1 MIATTKRA
9 RILAGCLAL
18 LAAAPIPATAAKVQ
32 QDSARSVKPDAA
44 SEMEQEAEI
53 IDSLEKADARHSYPR
68 LTLHG
73 DYRFLYG
80 KGRFHA
86 SVPDMRTGTLRRTD
100 QAVFRAERR
109 LRLFPF
115 IETSANTSIR
125 TMLEDKRDS
134 KDASRNKHLTLSRL
148 YLQHENPHTKIEVGR
163 FNYYLMD
170 GSIIDKRIDGL
181 RFRTGDTDRPQDS
194 LTVFVGRT
202 TGEPDTQKDGLSL
215 LWKKRLDKLDASAA
229 YLDFRQRQDLPASEP
244 RLRALGLPAGRIGQG
259 FDRQRIASLAAKY
272 HPTSKWQLGLELLQ
286 ADGRHYADAY
296 REREG
301 GFVALVQYGELD
313 ERKAGSFASWLRYYD
328 QPSSSVLY
336 PTMDADTGFFRREGF
351 RGWGA
356 RTDYVITPGLVC
368 AVEGFRLESRRESP
382 LLRRMHEYILG
393 TSITAYF

>member
-9 RILAGCLAL
+9 HILAGCLAL
-18 LAAAPIPATAAKVQ
+18 LSAAPIPAAAAKVQ
-32 QDSARSVKPDAA
+32 QDSAKSVKSETAP
-44 SEMEQEAEI
+44 EMEQETEI
-53 IDSLEKADARHSYPR
+53 IDRLEKADARHSYPQ

-86 SVPDMRTGTLRRTD
+86 SLPDRRTGTLRHTD

-115 IETSANTSIR
+115 IETSPGTSIR

-134 KDASRNKHLTLSRL
+134 KDESRNKHLTLSRL
-148 YLQHENPHTKIEVGR
+148 YLQHETPHTKMEVGR

-170 GSIIDKRIDGL
+170 GSIIDK
-181 RFRTGDTDRPQDS
+181 PQGS

-202 TGEPDTQKDGLSL
+202 TGEPDEQKDGISV
-215 LWKKRLDKLDASAA
+215 LWKKALGKLDASAA

-313 ERKAGSFASWLRYYD
+313 ERKTGSFASWLRYYD
-328 QPSSSVLY
+328 QPSASVLY
-336 PTMDADTGFFRREGF
+336 PTMDADSTFFRRQGF

-368 AVEGFRLESRRESP
+368 AVEGFRLENRRESP

>member
-18 LAAAPIPATAAKVQ
+18 LSAAPIPAAAAKVQ
-32 QDSARSVKPDAA
+32 QDSAKSVKSKTAP
-44 SEMEQEAEI
+44 EMEQETEI
-53 IDSLEKADARHSYPR
+53 IDRLEKADARHSYPQ

-86 SVPDMRTGTLRRTD
+86 SLPDRRTGTLRRTD

-115 IETSANTSIR
+115 IETSPGTSIR

-134 KDASRNKHLTLSRL
+134 KDESRNKHLTLSRL
-148 YLQHENPHTKIEVGR
+148 YLQHEPPHTKIEVGR

-181 RFRTGDTDRPQDS
+181 RFRTGSDDWPQGS
-194 LTVFVGRT
+194 LTVFLGRT
-202 TGEPDTQKDGLSL
+202 TDGPDEQKDGVSV
-215 LWKKRLDKLDASAA
+215 LWKKALGKLDASAV
-229 YLDFRQRQDLPASEP
+229 YLDFRQRHDLPTSEP
-244 RLRALGLPAGRIGQG
+244 KLRSLGLPTGRIGQG

-313 ERKAGSFASWLRYYD
+313 ERKTGSFASWLRYYD
-328 QPSSSVLY
+328 QPSASVLY
-336 PTMDADTGFFRREGF
+336 PTMDADSTFFRRQGF

-368 AVEGFRLESRRESP
+368 AVEGFRLENRRESP

>member
-100 QAVFRAERR
+100 QAIFRAERR

-181 RFRTGDTDRPQDS
+181 RFRTGDTDRPQGS

>member
-18 LAAAPIPATAAKVQ
+18 LAAAPIPAAAAKVQ

-86 SVPDMRTGTLRRTD
+86 SLPDRRTGTLRRTD

-115 IETSANTSIR
+115 IETSPGTSIR

-134 KDASRNKHLTLSRL
+134 KDESRNKHLTLSRL

-181 RFRTGDTDRPQDS
+181 RFRTGDTDRPQGS

-202 TGEPDTQKDGLSL
+202 TGEPDEQKDGISV
-215 LWKKRLDKLDASAA
+215 LWKKALGKLDASAA

-286 ADGRHYADAY
+286 ADGHHYADAY

-328 QPSSSVLY
+328 QPSASVLY

-368 AVEGFRLESRRESP
+368 AVEGFRLENRRESP

>member
-1 MIATTKRA
+1 MMTHQKARLTTRNLCQCLGA
-9 RILAGCLAL
+9 LAL
-18 LAAAPIPATAAKVQ
+18 LLSASSTAAGADTSFQELEQ
-32 QDSARSVKPDAA
+32 QGTLDKREPAR
-44 SEMEQEAEI
+44 
-53 IDSLEKADARHSYPR
+53 ADDGKNYPR
-68 LTLHG
+68 LVLHG

-86 SVPDMRTGTLRRTD
+86 DVPQGLGGPYRRVD
-100 QAVFRAERR
+100 QDHFRAEQR
-109 LRLFPF
+109 LRIFPF
-115 IETSANTSIR
+115 LETSRSTSIR
-125 TMLEDKRDS
+125 TMLEDKRDR
-134 KDASRNKHLTLSRL
+134 KDESRRQRLKLSRL
-148 YLQHENPHTKIEVGR
+148 YVQHENAHTKLEAGR

-170 GSIIDKRIDGL
+170 GNVIDKRIDGL
-181 RFRTGDTDRPQDS
+181 RFRTGDVDWPQGS
-194 LTVFVGRT
+194 LAVFVGRT
-202 TGEPDTQKDGLSL
+202 TDEPDKQKDGVSL
-215 LWKKRLDKLDASAA
+215 LWKKRLGKLDASAA

-328 QPSSSVLY
+328 QPSASVLY

>member
-1 MIATTKRA
+1 MSKMTKRA

-18 LAAAPIPATAAKVQ
+18 LSAAPIPTAAAKVQ
-32 QDSARSVKPDAA
+32 QDSAKSVKSETAP
-44 SEMEQEAEI
+44 EMEQETEI
-53 IDSLEKADARHSYPR
+53 IDRLEKADARHSYPR

-86 SVPDMRTGTLRRTD
+86 SVPDMQTGTLRRTD

-134 KDASRNKHLTLSRL
+134 KDESRNRHLTLSRL

-181 RFRTGDTDRPQDS
+181 RFRTGDTDRPQGS

-215 LWKKRLDKLDASAA
+215 LWKKRLDKLDTSAA
-229 YLDFRQRQDLPASEP
+229 YLDFRQRHDLPASEP
-244 RLRALGLPAGRIGQG
+244 TLRALGLPAGRIGQD
-259 FDRQRIASLAAKY
+259 FDWQRIASLAAKY
-272 HPTSKWQLGLELLQ
+272 HPTAKWQFGIELLH

-328 QPSSSVLY
+328 QPSASVLY

-368 AVEGFRLESRRESP
+368 AVEGFRLENRRESP

>member
-1 MIATTKRA
+1 MSKMTKRA

-18 LAAAPIPATAAKVQ
+18 LAAAPIPAAAAKVQ

-115 IETSANTSIR
+115 IETSPGTSIR

-134 KDASRNKHLTLSRL
+134 KDESRNKHLTLSRL

-181 RFRTGDTDRPQDS
+181 RFRTGDTDRPQGS

-202 TGEPDTQKDGLSL
+202 TGEPDEQKDGISV
-215 LWKKRLDKLDASAA
+215 LWKKALGKLDASAV

-313 ERKAGSFASWLRYYD
+313 EQKAGSFASWLRYYD
-328 QPSSSVLY
+328 QPSASVLY
-336 PTMDADTGFFRREGF
+336 PTMDADASFFRREGF

-382 LLRRMHEYILG
+382 LLRRMREYILG

>member
-1 MIATTKRA
+1 
-9 RILAGCLAL
+9 
-18 LAAAPIPATAAKVQ
+18 
-32 QDSARSVKPDAA
+32 
-44 SEMEQEAEI
+44 MEQETEI
-53 IDSLEKADARHSYPR
+53 IDSLENTDARHFYPR

-80 KGRFHA
+80 KGRFYA
-86 SVPDMRTGTLRRTD
+86 SVPDRNGTLRRTD

-115 IETSANTSIR
+115 VETSANTSIR

-134 KDASRNKHLTLSRL
+134 KDESRNKHLTLSRL
-148 YLQHENPHTKIEVGR
+148 YLQHENSHTKIEVGR

-181 RFRTGDTDRPQDS
+181 RFRTGDADRPQGS

-202 TGEPDTQKDGLSL
+202 TGEPDEQKDGISV
-215 LWKKRLDKLDASAA
+215 LWKKALGKLDASAV

-328 QPSSSVLY
+328 QPSASVLY
-336 PTMDADTGFFRREGF
+336 PTMDADAGFFRREGF

-368 AVEGFRLESRRESP
+368 AVEGFRLENRSKGAQ
-382 LLRRMHEYILG
+382 LRAMHEYILG
-393 TSITAYF
+393 TSVTAYF

>member
-18 LAAAPIPATAAKVQ
+18 LAAAPIPAAAAKVQ

-80 KGRFHA
+80 KGRFYA
-86 SVPDMRTGTLRRTD
+86 SVPDRNGTLRRTD

-115 IETSANTSIR
+115 IETSPGTSIR

-134 KDASRNKHLTLSRL
+134 KDESRNKHLTLSRL
-148 YLQHENPHTKIEVGR
+148 YLQHETPHTKIEVGR

-181 RFRTGDTDRPQDS
+181 RFRTGDTDRPQGS

-202 TGEPDTQKDGLSL
+202 TGKPDEQKDGISV
-215 LWKKRLDKLDASAA
+215 LWKKALGKLDASAA
-229 YLDFRQRQDLPASEP
+229 YLDFR
-244 RLRALGLPAGRIGQG
+244 
-259 FDRQRIASLAAKY
+259 
-272 HPTSKWQLGLELLQ
+272 
-286 ADGRHYADAY
+286 
-296 REREG
+296 
-301 GFVALVQYGELD
+301 
-313 ERKAGSFASWLRYYD
+313 
-328 QPSSSVLY
+328 
-336 PTMDADTGFFRREGF
+336 
-351 RGWGA
+351 
-356 RTDYVITPGLVC
+356 
-368 AVEGFRLESRRESP
+368 
-382 LLRRMHEYILG
+382 
-393 TSITAYF
+393 

>member
-1 MIATTKRA
+1 MSKMTKRA

-115 IETSANTSIR
+115 IETSPGTSIR

-134 KDASRNKHLTLSRL
+134 KDESRNKHLTLSRL

-181 RFRTGDTDRPQDS
+181 RFRTGDTDRPQGS

-202 TGEPDTQKDGLSL
+202 TGEPDEQKDGISV
-215 LWKKRLDKLDASAA
+215 LWKKALGKLDASAA

-313 ERKAGSFASWLRYYD
+313 ERKAGSFASWLRYHD
-328 QPSSSVLY
+328 QPSASVLY

-368 AVEGFRLESRRESP
+368 AVEGFRLENRRESP

>member
-18 LAAAPIPATAAKVQ
+18 LSTAPIPAAAAKVQ
-32 QDSARSVKPDAA
+32 QDSAKSVKSETAP
-44 SEMEQEAEI
+44 EMEQENEI
-53 IDSLEKADARHSYPR
+53 IDRLEKADARHSYPR

-80 KGRFHA
+80 KGRFYA
-86 SVPDMRTGTLRRTD
+86 SVPDRNGTLRRTD

-115 IETSANTSIR
+115 IETSPGTSIR

-134 KDASRNKHLTLSRL
+134 KDESRNKHLTLSRL
-148 YLQHENPHTKIEVGR
+148 YLQHENPHTKVEVGR

-181 RFRTGDTDRPQDS
+181 RFRTGDTDRPQGS

-202 TGEPDTQKDGLSL
+202 TGEPDEQKDGVSV
-215 LWKKRLDKLDASAA
+215 LWKKALGKLDASAA

-328 QPSSSVLY
+328 QPAASVLY
-336 PTMDADTGFFRREGF
+336 PTMDADSTFFRRQGF

-368 AVEGFRLESRRESP
+368 AVEGFRLENRRESP